1 MFLFLFLQTMFKK
14 VNNLKKI
21 ISQPKNIVITTHRGP
36 DGDAMGSSL
45 ALYNLLINIGHK
57 VNVITPND
65 YASFLNWMPGND
77 TVIEYDGNEE
87 KSILITSKADII
99 FMLDFNSITRLDN
112 FSQTVSDS
120 KAFKVLID
128 HHQDPDMKIADLIF
142 SDSTSCSTAQLLYEL
157 IEAMNMTNDIN
168 MDIAECLYVGIMTDT
183 GSFKYNSTT
192 SRTHNVIANLI
203 DKGARNSKIH
213 DLIYD
218 NSSADRMK
226 LLGYCINDKLLLY
239 PENNAAIISLTDEE
253 LNRFN
258 FKKGDTE
265 GIINYAL
272 AIKGIIFAVLIVQRG
287 DIVKLSLRSKG
298 NFKVNLIANKYFN
311 GGGHTNASGGMTY
324 MTVNET
330 IKKVESIIK
339 EYKKELNN

>member
-1 MFLFLFLQTMFKK
+1 MFKK
-14 VNNLKKI
+14 ANNLKKI

-128 HHQDPDMKIADLIF
+128 HHQDPDMKIADLLF

-330 IKKVESIIK
+330 IKKVESIINK
-339 EYKKELNN
+339 YKKELNN

>member
-1 MFLFLFLQTMFKK
+1 MLKK
-14 VNNLKKI
+14 ANNLKELI
-21 ISQPKNIVITTHRGP
+21 LQPKNIVITTHRGP

-45 ALYNLLINIGHK
+45 GLYNLLINLGHN

-65 YASFLNWMPGND
+65 YASFLDWMPGND
-77 TVIEYDGNEE
+77 TVTEFDGNED
-87 KSILITSKADII
+87 KAIDITSKADMI
-99 FMLDFNSITRLDN
+99 FMLDFNSLSRLDD
-112 FSQTVSDS
+112 FSQTVADS
-120 KAFKVLID
+120 KAYKVLID
-128 HHQDPDMKIADLIF
+128 HHQDPDIDIANLIF
-142 SDSTSCSTAQLLYEL
+142 SDPSSCSTAQLLYEL
-157 IEAMNMTNDIN
+157 IVAMDMTNKIN

-183 GSFKYNSTT
+183 GSFKYNSTA
-192 SRTHNVIANLI
+192 SKTHNIIADLI

-218 NSSADRMK
+218 NFSADRMK

-239 PENNAAIISLTDEE
+239 PENNTAIISLTDEE
-253 LNRFN
+253 LNKFN

-298 NFKVNLIANKYFN
+298 KFKVNLIANKYFQ
-311 GGGHTNASGGMTY
+311 GGGHTNASGGISY
-324 MTVNET
+324 LTVNET
-330 IKKVESIIK
+330 IKKVENIINIYK
-339 EYKKELNN
+339 EELNN

>member
-1 MFLFLFLQTMFKK
+1 MFKK

-128 HHQDPDMKIADLIF
+128 HHQDPDMEIADLIF

-330 IKKVESIIK
+330 IKKVESIIN

>member
-77 TVIEYDGNEE
+77 TVIEYDSNEE

-128 HHQDPDMKIADLIF
+128 HHQDPDMEIADLIF

-218 NSSADRMK
+218 NSSADKMK

-265 GIINYAL
+265 GVINYAL

-330 IKKVESIIK
+330 IKKVESIIN

>member
-128 HHQDPDMKIADLIF
+128 HHQDPDMEIADLIF